1 MLYQAAYTY
10 DSNGNILSVT
20 GTEPVTYTYDSMN
33 QLTSETRNGVTT
45 TYEYDNRGNLVK
57 ETKGAEVT
65 NYTYTGDNRL
75 TQVDKNGT
83 ITTYEYDLNGNLVG
97 DSNGSFYGYDEENR
111 LVYAKVDGVVSEYG
125 ISTEGLR
132 VSKGVGNDYTYEES
146 TAYTID
152 QDGNVIL
159 ENGDDIIRGHQA
171 LAKRTEDGSYYYYIY
186 NGHGDVVMLV
196 DESGNVKNSYAYDA
210 WGKITSET
218 ETIPNS
224 IKYAGEYYDA
234 ETGFL
239 YLRNRMYDPAT
250 RRFTSEDPA
259 RDELNWYVYCGNN
272 PVIYVDPWGKTWK
285 YFDMYLPQYAQ
296 DYLEK
301 LTRDYYAAGDSLNE
315 YGGYVRDDIHNEAV
329 RYRMQFL
336 DMNYLSQAIKDLK
349 RVGLNTDDPNYNQR
363 VYEWAMALQ
372 VTEQESGPIP
382 RDDNGNMNNYVF
394 NALLGGVKRDI
405 AQVNSVANELN
416 MTKQQ
421 RYDFGDYIE
430 EYKASHGMPRDATL
444 SYKQLLEIGKEF
456 LGQ

>member
-1 MLYQAAYTY
+1 ME
-10 DSNGNILSVT
+10 V
-20 GTEPVTYTYDSMN
+20 V
-33 QLTSETRNGVTT
+33 LTLPLGQPHISH
-45 TYEYDNRGNLVK
+45 
-57 ETKGAEVT
+57 A
-65 NYTYTGDNRL
+65 YTGDNRL

-146 TAYTID
+146 TSYTID

-259 RDELNWYVYCGNN
+259 RDQLNWYVYCGNN
-272 PVIYVDPWGKTWK
+272 PVMFVDPWGLYNRDAAVSYARKWYNSTNSPTYERFDTVSNFIDSMGRLRGDCANFVSQCLIAGGLTMNSSWHYYQYKREWLSGSGNHSGTYIDRDMTSAWATAPGQYEFFSNPYSGYIEGEVLQIWTIEGLRYNVK
-285 YFDMYLPQYAQ
+285 YNNIQKGDLMFFAY
-296 DYLEK
+296 
-301 LTRDYYAAGDSLNE
+301 RDTGEVYHATIITKVDNTDIYYSAHTDPRLDEPLSNHLDKNMV
-315 YGGYVRDDIHNEAV
+315 YIIRIRDEAV
-329 RYRMQFL
+329 RGY
-336 DMNYLSQAIKDLK
+336 
-349 RVGLNTDDPNYNQR
+349 T
-363 VYEWAMALQ
+363 
-372 VTEQESGPIP
+372 T
-382 RDDNGNMNNYVF
+382 
-394 NALLGGVKRDI
+394 
-405 AQVNSVANELN
+405 
-416 MTKQQ
+416 
-421 RYDFGDYIE
+421 
-430 EYKASHGMPRDATL
+430 
-444 SYKQLLEIGKEF
+444 
-456 LGQ
+456 

>member
-1 MLYQAAYTY
+1 M
-10 DSNGNILSVT
+10 
-20 GTEPVTYTYDSMN
+20 
-33 QLTSETRNGVTT
+33 
-45 TYEYDNRGNLVK
+45 
-57 ETKGAEVT
+57 
-65 NYTYTGDNRL
+65 

-146 TAYTID
+146 TSYTID

-239 YLRNRMYDPAT
+239 Y
-250 RRFTSEDPA
+250 
-259 RDELNWYVYCGNN
+259 YCDIIG
-272 PVIYVDPWGKTWK
+272 
-285 YFDMYLPQYAQ
+285 QR
-296 DYLEK
+296 LEK
-301 LTRDYYAAGDSLNE
+301 PSKIKGLTDLCP
-315 YGGYVRDDIHNEAV
+315 I
-329 RYRMQFL
+329 FL
-336 DMNYLSQAIKDLK
+336 CLFLK
-349 RVGLNTDDPNYNQR
+349 
-363 VYEWAMALQ
+363 A
-372 VTEQESGPIP
+372 
-382 RDDNGNMNNYVF
+382 NMLF
-394 NALLGGVKRDI
+394 
-405 AQVNSVANELN
+405 
-416 MTKQQ
+416 
-421 RYDFGDYIE
+421 
-430 EYKASHGMPRDATL
+430 
-444 SYKQLLEIGKEF
+444 
-456 LGQ
+456 

>member
-1 MLYQAAYTY
+1 M
-10 DSNGNILSVT
+10 
-20 GTEPVTYTYDSMN
+20 
-33 QLTSETRNGVTT
+33 
-45 TYEYDNRGNLVK
+45 
-57 ETKGAEVT
+57 
-65 NYTYTGDNRL
+65 

-111 LVYAKVDGVVSEYG
+111 LVYAKVDGVVSENG

-196 DESGNVKNSYAYDA
+196 DESENVKNSYQYDA

-239 YLRNRMYDPAT
+239 YLRNRMYDPTT

-259 RDELNWYVYCGNN
+259 RDQLNWYVYCGNN
-272 PVIYVDPWGKTWK
+272 PVIYVDTTGCHESLVTMIVDGYSTTVGLRWNLRKLLDVTHGVLKIEPGVIKLKALGGYAEIWDGGTWK
-285 YFDMYLPQYAQ
+285 TQPYFETNHYHFSVGEFLSLLGISYTKESVIFEVTKEDARHNKMKYTAR
-296 DYLEK
+296 K
-301 LTRDYYAAGDSLNE
+301 LGVTVTGELISLAGSTLVNSLMTLIDSAGDFDGDWVPTIKKPLAEGTYVINTFQVDGKITIRETVAIGSSSDEMERKLEVLYWNNDNQE
-315 YGGYVRDDIHNEAV
+315 YFY
-329 RYRMQFL
+329 
-336 DMNYLSQAIKDLK
+336 
-349 RVGLNTDDPNYNQR
+349 
-363 VYEWAMALQ
+363 
-372 VTEQESGPIP
+372 
-382 RDDNGNMNNYVF
+382 
-394 NALLGGVKRDI
+394 
-405 AQVNSVANELN
+405 
-416 MTKQQ
+416 
-421 RYDFGDYIE
+421 
-430 EYKASHGMPRDATL
+430 
-444 SYKQLLEIGKEF
+444 EF
-456 LGQ
+456 LYGWENP

>member
-1 MLYQAAYTY
+1 M
-10 DSNGNILSVT
+10 
-20 GTEPVTYTYDSMN
+20 
-33 QLTSETRNGVTT
+33 
-45 TYEYDNRGNLVK
+45 
-57 ETKGAEVT
+57 
-65 NYTYTGDNRL
+65 

-259 RDELNWYVYCGNN
+259 RDQLNWYVYCGNN
-272 PVIYVDPWGKTWK
+272 PVIYVDPWGLNPR
-285 YFDMYLPQYAQ
+285 YVGD
-296 DYLEK
+296 
-301 LTRDYYAAGDSLNE
+301 AAGLNLRNGAGTNNGIITAIP
-315 YGGYVRDDIHNEAV
+315 YGAEVNYTGTK
-329 RYRMQFL
+329 RYRNGQYWAQVEYNGYTGWVAAKYLVTANPNKNYIFGQGNGDVANKPYGSWIISENGCEL
-336 DMNYLSQAIKDLK
+336 IAVYNALVNIGAYRDFDSIIRDAEAADGLLWLGGKFGSHPDRLGLLFDQYGISYTSTEDSSKFNDMLSAGGTYIVSFWNKGGVLK
-349 RVGLNTDDPNYNQR
+349 GIHTVMFIY
-363 VYEWAMALQ
+363 
-372 VTEQESGPIP
+372 
-382 RDDNGNMNNYVF
+382 DNDGSIRVF
-394 NALLGGVKRDI
+394 NYSNASSD
-405 AQVNSVANELN
+405 ANSYSSLDTYLN
-416 MTKQQ
+416 NQ
-421 RYDFGDYIE
+421 GNPIIL
-430 EYKASHGMPRDATL
+430 YKVG
-444 SYKQLLEIGKEF
+444 
-456 LGQ
+456 